1 MPTLA
6 AAVGSTA
13 AERFNQIPTEFW
25 LRMGIAVAV
34 LVTAVIVL
42 RKIAKMNKLL
52 LGGIVL
58 MVVSFVGFN
67 WIYERNEPA
76 WATPAVGWLAGFL
89 PTKGHLHH

>member
-1 MPTLA
+1 MFPFA

-13 AERFNQIPTEFW
+13 AERFSQIPTEFW

-34 LVTAVIVL
+34 LVAAVIVL

-58 MVVSFVGFN
+58 MVVTFVGFN

-89 PTKGHLHH
+89 PSKGHLHH